1 MKLEKSDFEKSM
13 KVLTNL
19 RNLKIEIAVVNEI
32 WNRLLAYNFDF
43 QDMQSCIDSLAIS
56 QERIDFASILK
67 YLQDSRSE
75 RQEAEKDIITHRE
88 AEKFLDPSNHQSV
101 GRDCILLIKKIASG
115 VITIEDYI
123 LELAELEQK
132 YPGIGF
138 LESKNKLQ
146 HKVSTKQG

>member
-32 WNRLLAYNFDF
+32 WNRLLTYNFDF

-56 QERIDFASILK
+56 QERIDFASIIK
-67 YLQDSRSE
+67 YLQESRSE

-123 LELAELEQK
+123 LEINELEKK
-132 YPGIGF
+132 YPGVGF
-138 LESKNKLQ
+138 SKAKNKLQ
-146 HKVSTKQG
+146 HQVRIK

>member
-32 WNRLLAYNFDF
+32 WNRLLTYNFDF

-88 AEKFLDPSNHQSV
+88 AEKFLDPANHQLA
-101 GRDCILLIKKIASG
+101 GRDCIRLIKKKMLG

-123 LELAELEQK
+123 LEMVKFEQK

>member
-43 QDMQSCIDSLAIS
+43 QDMQSCVDALAIS
-56 QERIDFASILK
+56 QERIDFSSILK
-67 YLQDSRSE
+67 YLQESRSG

-88 AEKFLDPSNHQSV
+88 AEKFLDPSYHQSA
-101 GRDCILLIKKIASG
+101 GRDCIQLIKKKLLG

-123 LELAELEQK
+123 LKMEELEKK
-132 YPGIGF
+132 YPGVGF
-138 LESKNKLQ
+138 SKAKN
-146 HKVSTKQG
+146 

>member
-32 WNRLLAYNFDF
+32 WNRLLTYNFDF

-88 AEKFLDPSNHQSV
+88 AEKFLDPQNHQSV
-101 GRDCILLIKKIASG
+101 GRDCIRLIKKKMLG

>member
-19 RNLKIEIAVVNEI
+19 RNLKIEIVVVNEI

-43 QDMQSCIDSLAIS
+43 QDMQSCIDALAIS

-67 YLQDSRSE
+67 YLQESRSR

-88 AEKFLDPSNHQSV
+88 AEKFLDPSNHQSS
-101 GRDCILLIKKIASG
+101 GRDCIQLIRKKMLG

-123 LELAELEQK
+123 FEMEELEKK

-138 LESKNKLQ
+138 SEAKNRLQ
-146 HKVSTKQG
+146 HKVRAKQG